1 MKKNGFTLIELIVVI
16 AIIAVLAAII
26 APNAFKAIR
35 KAQITRTLQSLKTI
49 KQSALSYYANTG
61 RWVAS
66 HYIVDNTGPFFRDPG
81 IAGWDGPYL
90 ERYEKSPLVQPG
102 LPSASYP
109 GWYYVLADNQEYS
122 CSFDLNSDGDYEVND
137 GISVC
142 CYGFPSADA
151 YRMDEITDGIGQWGY
166 IGTMN
171 VIRIWAS
178 SSSDSYYLV
187 SLLIGRTGVERG
199 SR

>member
-1 MKKNGFTLIELIVVI
+1 VKQRGFTLIELIVVI
-16 AIIAVLAAII
+16 AIIAVLSAII

-35 KAQITRTLQSLKTI
+35 KAQIARTLESFRTI
-49 KQSALSYYANTG
+49 KLSTLSYYSDTG

-66 HYIVDNTGPFFRDPG
+66 HYIIDASGPFCRDPG

-90 ERYEKSPLVQPG
+90 ERYEKCPLVQPG
-102 LPSASYP
+102 LPSGSYP
-109 GWYYVLADNQEYS
+109 GWYYVLADNQQYDS
-122 CSFDLNSDGDYEVND
+122 TFDFNGDGVYEVND

-151 YRMDEITDGIGQWGY
+151 YRMDEIIDGTGQWGY
-166 IGTMN
+166 VGTMN

-178 SSSDSYYLV
+178 SPSDSYYLI
-187 SLLIGRTGVERG
+187 SLLIGQTGVPRG